1 MPIKNRTWP
10 DKRIT
15 KAPRWASSDLRDGNQ
30 ALVNPM
36 NIEQKGRFFDLLLE
50 CGFKEIE
57 AGFPSASETE
67 FGFIRGL
74 IEKDKLPDDVWLQV
88 SPPSPFGGR
97 LAPREGC
104 ECFVAPGRTSQR
116 NAGAPAR
123 EQRAQVSLAQ
133 LFTHPRAQ
141 VLSPAREELIRRT
154 IESVRDAKNV
164 IFHMYNAAAPMFR
177 DQVFQNTKQQT
188 VDLAVKHVKLVRSLV
203 DEAIA
208 RGDKTKWQFEYSP
221 EAFSQTEPDFAVE
234 ICNAVQD
241 AWFAGRNKHNELP
254 IIFNL
259 PATVEV
265 ATPNNYA
272 DQVRFFFQL
281 ARGED
286 LQRGPPS

>member
-1 MPIKNRTWP
+1 MMCE
-10 DKRIT
+10 
-15 KAPRWASSDLRDGNQ
+15 RWRKVGWISGEAAGGTAKGEMRRRSADPPPEI
-30 ALVNPM
+30 ALP
-36 NIEQKGRFFDLLLE
+36 
-50 CGFKEIE
+50 
-57 AGFPSASETE
+57 
-67 FGFIRGL
+67 
-74 IEKDKLPDDVWLQV
+74 
-88 SPPSPFGGR
+88 
-97 LAPREGC
+97 
-104 ECFVAPGRTSQR
+104 
-116 NAGAPAR
+116 
-123 EQRAQVSLAQ
+123 
-133 LFTHPRAQ
+133 Q
-141 VLSPAREELIRRT
+141 VLSPAREELIKRT

-208 RGDKTKWQFEYSP
+208 RGDRTKWQFEYSP

-241 AWFAGRNKHNELP
+241 AWFAGRNKKNELP

-272 DQVRFFFQL
+272 DQVRLFL
-281 ARGED
+281 SSVPEI
-286 LQRGPPS
+286 